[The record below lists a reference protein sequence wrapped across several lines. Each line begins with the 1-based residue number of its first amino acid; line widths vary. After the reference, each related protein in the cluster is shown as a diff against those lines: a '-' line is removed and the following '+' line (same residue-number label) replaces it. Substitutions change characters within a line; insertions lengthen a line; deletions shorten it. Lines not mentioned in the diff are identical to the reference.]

1 MYRYGALQHYWV
13 FALTHG
19 AYGEKERGLL
29 KKQYLTLKH
38 K

>member
-19 AYGEKERGLL
+19 AYGEKRGLL